1 MRMNLRGLAPLA
13 GLLLLG
19 TALAADPP
27 KLDTGDTAWMVVA
40 SALVMLMTP
49 GLAFFYGGLS
59 RGKSVLNTM
68 MMSFIA
74 LGVVSV
80 VWVVVG
86 YSLAF
91 GSGGNAIVGSLANFG
106 MKGMTNTLS
115 GTIPSYVFM
124 VFQLMFAIITP
135 ALISGSLVDRMKFG
149 AFTLFI
155 TLWSLLIYSPL
166 AHWVWSSDGWLF
178 KLGALDFAGGTVV
191 HISSGVS
198 ALVAAMV
205 LGPRLGSTRRT
216 AIPHNVPF
224 VLLGAALLWF
234 GWFGFNAGSALAA
247 NQIAAS
253 AFVTTNTATAAAMLM
268 WLLWEVIRG
277 QKPTAVGAA
286 TGAVVGLVAIT
297 PACGFVS
304 PMASIVIGV
313 LGATASFWVVQLKN
327 RQRTDDALDVFA
339 CHGVGGMTGAIL
351 TGVFATKAINPAGS
365 GVIDGNW
372 GQLGIQLL
380 AVLATVVF
388 AGLGSFILL
397 KVIQAVMG
405 LRITERQETIGID
418 LIAHEE
424 EGYTESESPLSTPVM
439 LGSDD

>member
-1 MRMNLRGLAPLA
+1 MKLKLRGLFPLA

-19 TALAADPP
+19 NALAADP
-27 KLDTGDTAWMVVA
+27 KLDTGDTAWMIVA

-80 VWVVVG
+80 VWVVIG
-86 YSLAF
+86 YTLAF
-91 GSGGNAIVGSLANFG
+91 GAGGNALFGGLANFG
-106 MKGMTNTLS
+106 MNGMTNALS

-205 LGPRLGSTRRT
+205 LGPRLANTRRT

-247 NQIAAS
+247 NQVAAS

-327 RQRTDDALDVFA
+327 RNRTDDALDVFA
-339 CHGVGGMTGAIL
+339 CHGVGGITGAIL
-351 TGVFATKAINPAGS
+351 TGVFATKAMNPAGS
-365 GVIDGNW
+365 GVVDGNW
-372 GQLGIQLL
+372 HQLGVQVV

-388 AGLGSFILL
+388 AGVGSFILL

-405 LRITERQETIGID
+405 LRITERQETVGID

-424 EGYTESESPLSTPVM
+424 EGYTESESPLSAPVM